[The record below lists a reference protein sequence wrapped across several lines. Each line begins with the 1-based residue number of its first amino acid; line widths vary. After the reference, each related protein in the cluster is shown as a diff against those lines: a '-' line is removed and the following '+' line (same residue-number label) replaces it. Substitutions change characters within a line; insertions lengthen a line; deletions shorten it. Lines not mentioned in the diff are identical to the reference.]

1 MTLTYTDAESLVFS
15 GSIWQQQS
23 YGSGM
28 NCQQA
33 LEVANTAVFAQVG
46 RRLSEVETA
55 ILMGAWQSQT
65 YEQIASASGYS
76 VSYLTRDVGPKLW
89 KLLSQALGESVS
101 KTNFRAALERQW
113 RESLSAGEE
122 EQDSQRAG
130 DKGTRAQVTGRD
142 VESAVAHS
150 PHLPIAPSAR
160 HGIHGYTDG
169 SSSVSIRSSAPHPR
183 SDWGEAVDV
192 SLFYGRTSELATL
205 EQWIRVDRCRL
216 VAVLGMGGIGKTA
229 LSVKLAQQIQDEFD
243 FVIWRSLRHAPPLK
257 TLLSE
262 LVPFLSDQGETKA
275 EIGCLL
281 QCLRKSRCLV
291 ILDNA
296 ETILQPGD
304 RAGHYRPGYE
314 DYGELL
320 GAIGETAHQS
330 CLILTSREK
339 LAEVAV
345 LEGVEYSVRSWQL
358 RGSWEAAQVLIQ
370 AKGLSGSPDD
380 KQQLCDRYG
389 CNPLALKIVASSIQD
404 LFNGEIGQF
413 LEQNTTIF
421 NGIRRLLD
429 QHFARLS
436 PLEKT
441 IMYWL
446 AIHRDWTTVPQ
457 LAADIVPSVSRAD
470 LLAALE
476 SLRWRSLIEKQSGSY
491 TLQPVLMEYVTDQLN
506 EEIAQEPSAKRL
518 SLRVSHTLMKTPV
531 KDYKKAA

>member
-1 MTLTYTDAESLVFS
+1 
-15 GSIWQQQS
+15 
-23 YGSGM
+23 
-28 NCQQA
+28 
-33 LEVANTAVFAQVG
+33 
-46 RRLSEVETA
+46 
-55 ILMGAWQSQT
+55 
-65 YEQIASASGYS
+65 
-76 VSYLTRDVGPKLW
+76 
-89 KLLSQALGESVS
+89 
-101 KTNFRAALERQW
+101 
-113 RESLSAGEE
+113 
-122 EQDSQRAG
+122 
-130 DKGTRAQVTGRD
+130 
-142 VESAVAHS
+142 
-150 PHLPIAPSAR
+150 
-160 HGIHGYTDG
+160 
-169 SSSVSIRSSAPHPR
+169 
-183 SDWGEAVDV
+183 
-192 SLFYGRTSELATL
+192 
-205 EQWIRVDRCRL
+205 
-216 VAVLGMGGIGKTA
+216 
-229 LSVKLAQQIQDEFD
+229 
-243 FVIWRSLRHAPPLK
+243 
-257 TLLSE
+257 
-262 LVPFLSDQGETKA
+262 
-275 EIGCLL
+275 
-281 QCLRKSRCLV
+281 V

-314 DYGELL
+314 DYSELL
-320 GAIGETAHQS
+320 TAIGETAHQS

-345 LEGVEYSVRSWQL
+345 LEGVDYSVRSWQL